1 MLDAL
6 APDPVTENNL
16 CSMSHPPPK
25 KPRPWGFQPGK
36 SGNPGGKPRLDPD
49 LRAAAKQYTMR
60 SLEVLVDVMENGK
73 KDSDRVAAANAI
85 LDRGHG
91 KATQHIEVGDNSS
104 LVDLLVMIGSGKTI
118 DGDAIDVT
126 PTDATPTDATPT
138 DATPTDI
145 TPTDVQKP
153 DDPQLGGE

>member
-1 MLDAL
+1 MLDVL
-6 APDPVTENNL
+6 TPEPVRGCT
-16 CSMSHPPPK
+16 MDARPK
-25 KPRPWGFQPGK
+25 RKLPSNAWKPGQ
-36 SGNPGGKPRLDPD
+36 SGNPNGRQKVDPN
-49 LRAAAKQYTMR
+49 LREAAKQYTMR

-138 DATPTDI
+138 DI
-145 TPTDVQKP
+145 TPTDLQKP

>member
-1 MLDAL
+1 MLDTL
-6 APDPVTENNL
+6 APSPVAENNL
-16 CSMSHPPPK
+16 VSMSHPPPK
-25 KPRPWGFQPGK
+25 KPRPYGFQPGK
-36 SGNPGGKPRLDPD
+36 SGNPGGKPKIDPN
-49 LRAAAKQYTMR
+49 LREAAKQYTMR

-118 DGDAIDVT
+118 DGDAVDI
-126 PTDATPTDATPT
+126 TPTDATPT

-145 TPTDVQKP
+145 TPTDVQKSE
-153 DDPQLGGE
+153 DHS